1 MTDVLL
7 INPGDRKMTFQE
19 LGKDF
24 AAIEPPYWVVSM
36 ASFLRNNNFSVE
48 VIDSDVENYSPDNN
62 QDQDIFGKMFNKDNL
77 QGIIKE

>member
-24 AAIEPPYWVVSM
+24 AAIETPYWVVSI
-36 ASFLRNNNFSVE
+36 ASFLRNNKFSVE
-48 VIDSDVENYSPDNN
+48 VIDSDV
-62 QDQDIFGKMFNKDNL
+62 
-77 QGIIKE
+77 

>member
-24 AAIEPPYWVVSM
+24 AAIETPYWVVSI
-36 ASFLRNNNFSVE
+36 ASFLRNNKFSVE
-48 VIDSDVENYSPDNN
+48 VIDSDVENYTPEETAKKV
-62 QDQDIFGKMFNKDNL
+62 IE
-77 QGIIKE
+77 IKPKLIAINILATP